1 MDPIH
6 AAVLGA
12 AQGLTEFLPI
22 SSSGHLIMLP
32 YVLGWPEH
40 SQTFDL
46 ALHLGTLVALAWFFW
61 ADWLGLV
68 RGFFSGLVSSQAR
81 ATDPWW
87 RMACLVLVGSI
98 PAAAVGVVAEQTI
111 ETLFRSPILN
121 AGLLIAFAL
130 VLLIA
135 DLVGSHKRGMD
146 ELTWLDAVSMGLAQ
160 AVALMPGVS
169 RSGVTMSAGLFRGL
183 DRPGAAR
190 FSFLLSGPIILGA
203 ALFKLRMGIPQ
214 SEWFAAAIGIAT
226 SAFVGFLAIGLL
238 LRYLQRHSVLIFVI
252 YRVAMGVL
260 VIWVGVGRANS

>member
-61 ADWLGLV
+61 TDWLGLV

-98 PAAAVGVVAEQTI
+98 PAAVVGVVAEQTI

-183 DRPGAAR
+183 ERPAAAR

-260 VIWVGVGRANS
+260 VIWVGVARANS